1 MNESKFASAVLE
13 PEIKKVPSAVEFYD
27 VHRNKHRVVHP
38 EIISTI
44 DRIFRETD
52 RVEISSLGQ
61 IKLLT
66 FGEYLQ
72 RLGVSYA
79 DYYRVVKG
87 GPDKDQNEILRRLHQ
102 EAIDKRTR
110 AAIRKHQEYTKES
123 ATRDNL
129 QQETAKD
136 HSQVFLKTVNDLG
149 IDGLEAELAPEQF
162 DYLDGID
169 EILTLDPESLQSAGE
184 KSGQG
189 IHFGIQRSF
198 NDKTKEVTSD
208 PLRFIPEKPELGVLF
223 RVFIKEELS
232 DYIDE
237 KTGESIWQKLLNI
250 RSVKARA
257 SGLDPSEFAK
267 SQRNQG
273 LSSVDK
279 VLSGGVKEQI
289 RRVKNILQNI
299 KDQLQVYVDS
309 PYFEK
314 QPKAVQEQLRSS
326 LENMRIED
334 FLVALADLKK

>member
-1 MNESKFASAVLE
+1 MNESKFTSAVLD
-13 PEIKKVPSAVEFYD
+13 PEIKTSPIPVEFCD
-27 VHRNKHRVVHP
+27 MHRNKHRVVHP
-38 EIISTI
+38 EIISSI

-52 RVEISSLGQ
+52 RVEVSSLGQ
-61 IKLLT
+61 VKLLT
-66 FGEYLQ
+66 FAEYLQ
-72 RLGVSYA
+72 RLGVSYY
-79 DYYRVVKG
+79 DYNRVAKS

-110 AAIRKHQEYTKES
+110 VAIRKHQEYTRES

-149 IDGLEAELAPEQF
+149 IDGLEAEFAPEQL

-169 EILTLDPESLQSAGE
+169 ELLTLDQESLQSSGE
-184 KSGQG
+184 KSGQV

-198 NDKTKEVTSD
+198 KDKRKDVAGD

-237 KTGESIWQKLLNI
+237 KTGESIWQKLLDI
-250 RSVKARA
+250 RSAKARA
-257 SGLDPSEFAK
+257 SGADPSEFSK

-299 KDQLQVYVDS
+299 NDQLQAYVDS
-309 PYFEK
+309 PHFQK
-314 QPKAVQEQLRSS
+314 QPKAIQEQLRSS
-326 LENMRIED
+326 LENMKIED
-334 FLVALADLKK
+334 FLVALDDLKK

>member
-13 PEIKKVPSAVEFYD
+13 PEIKKAPSAVEFYD
-27 VHRNKHRVVHP
+27 IHRNKHRVVHP
-38 EIISTI
+38 EIISAI

-52 RVEISSLGQ
+52 KVELNSLGQ

-79 DYYRVVKG
+79 DYYRVAKSEAN
-87 GPDKDQNEILRRLHQ
+87 KDQNEILRNLHQ
-102 EAIDKRTR
+102 EAIDKRIG
-110 AAIRKHQEYTKES
+110 AATRKHREYTRES
-123 ATRDNL
+123 SVRDNL

-149 IDGLEAELAPEQF
+149 IDGLEAELVPEQL

-169 EILTLDPESLQSAGE
+169 EMLTLDPQSLQSRGE
-184 KSGQG
+184 TSGQA

-198 NDKTKEVTSD
+198 RDKGREVSSD
-208 PLRFIPEKPELGVLF
+208 PIRFIPERPELGALF

-237 KTGESIWQKLLNI
+237 KTGESVWQKLLNI
-250 RSVKARA
+250 RTAKARA
-257 SGLDPSEFAK
+257 SGVDPSEY
-267 SQRNQG
+267 SRVQRNQG

-289 RRVKNILQNI
+289 RRVKNILQNV
-299 KDQLQVYVDS
+299 KDQLQAYVDS
-309 PYFEK
+309 PDFK
-314 QPKAVQEQLRSS
+314 MQTKVVQEQLRSG
-326 LENMRIED
+326 LENMNIED
-334 FLVALADLKK
+334 FLVALDDLKK